1 MKERLQK
8 ILAKAGIASRRAGE
22 SFIAAGRVRV
32 NGRIVSEL
40 GAQADLEN
48 DKIEVDGRRIAA
60 EKFAYYMLH
69 KPRGVVA
76 TLSDPEGRETIA
88 SLLKDVPVRVFPVGR
103 LDFHTSGALLL
114 TNDGDLAHALMH
126 PSKKVAKVYSVKVTG
141 IMEER
146 VLDYWRKGVQLE
158 DGMTAPASATLL
170 RHESGKTW
178 FELTLREG
186 RNLQIRRMGEVTGYP
201 VLRLARLSVAGVS
214 CEGLRP
220 GALRPLDHE
229 ELLTLRNL
237 TGFPKRVP
245 KVSAPFVAPS
255 RGRAARNAASPAEAR
270 PGARFEGKSKTKVR
284 ANARGEDARPT
295 RTRLAEGRSAEGR
308 SAEGSSAV
316 GSKARRERTS
326 AKSGPVKSGSDRDN
340 RESNLFQD
348 RFAGAR
354 YGGGS
359 PGRRSADTTDHW
371 GGGVSRQSAGGG
383 REGSVGRGS
392 SRGES
397 DERSG
402 RNARTRTTGSSGGIH
417 ATGDS
422 TSYRISKTR
431 R

>member
-1 MKERLQK
+1 MRRALAQPSAIDGTMKERLQK
-8 ILAKAGIASRRAGE
+8 ILAKAGIASRRAAE

-32 NGRIVSEL
+32 NGKIVSEL
-40 GAQADLEN
+40 GAQADFEN

-245 KVSAPFVAPS
+245 KVAAPFVAAP
-255 RGRAARNAASPAEAR
+255 RGRAARNAASPSEAR
-270 PGARFEGKSKTKVR
+270 PGARFEGKSKTNGR
-284 ANARGEDARPT
+284 ANARNEDARPT
-295 RTRLAEGRSAEGR
+295 RGGLAEGRNAPRGTTR
-308 SAEGSSAV
+308 
-316 GSKARRERTS
+316 
-326 AKSGPVKSGSDRDN
+326 AKSRPAKDGSDGGN

-359 PGRRSADTTDHW
+359 PGRRSAETTDHW
-371 GGGVSRQSAGGG
+371 GGGVSRQSAGSGH
-383 REGSVGRGS
+383 EGSVARGS

-422 TSYRISKTR
+422 ASYRISKTR